1 MQGCIYYRIFF
12 ITLLIRRAINAV
24 TNPVVF
30 LKHFFRFLAA
40 ARSAPPKIGKNATV
54 SLSIFFDFWRQRVAR
69 RQKSEKMPRCHLID
83 APIGRI
89 DQMVRRPAVGRK
101 NVSPKAKKRIDY
113 SNNSENN

>member
-1 MQGCIYYRIFF
+1 MSFVYYQKKFVS
-12 ITLLIRRAINAV
+12 LLIRRAINAV
-24 TNPVVF
+24 TVIP
-30 LKHFFRFLAA
+30 L
-40 ARSAPPKIGKNATV
+40 ITQKNAKF

-101 NVSPKAKKRIDY
+101 IKHGKR
-113 SNNSENN
+113 NSILDSQA